1 MDAAVTNM
9 SVKGVIIRPP
19 VEAHSVLIGVTE
31 GCTWNKCRFCSVY
44 KVQDY
49 RVRSKD
55 EIFHDIELWA
65 QKLGWIGKIFL
76 AGGNALSAPTDL
88 LLEVINQIKQQFPV
102 KHISCYAKNHDLLKK
117 TPVELKQLRDAG
129 LETLYMGLESGS
141 KLVLKVMNKGT
152 TPRMMIKAVKKAMD
166 AGFCLSVYIILG
178 LGGKEYS
185 EIHAKETAAVLNE
198 MNPPI
203 FRFRTLNLFPGA
215 PLYDEWK
222 SGKFQR
228 LTPFET
234 LLEQYNILKQIE
246 LHVTSEVFN
255 DHISNYE
262 IFEGKLPEDLPGML
276 KLLEQRLKNP
286 MNKKLRPKWLN
297 HM

>member
-1 MDAAVTNM
+1 LWFVF
-9 SVKGVIIRPP
+9 
-19 VEAHSVLIGVTE
+19 TE
-31 GCTWNKCRFCSVY
+31 GCSWNHCRFCSVY
-44 KVQDY
+44 KEIQDY
-49 RVRSKD
+49 RVRSKE
-55 EIFHDIELWA
+55 EIFQDIELWA
-65 QKLGWIGKIFL
+65 DKHGWIGNIFL

-88 LLEVINQIKQQFPV
+88 LLEIIDRLKHRFPV

-117 TPVELKQLRDAG
+117 SPDELKQLREAG

-141 KLVLKVMNKGT
+141 KLVLKLMKKGT
-152 TPRMMIKAVKKAMD
+152 TPRMMIKAAKKAIE
-166 AGFCLSVYIILG
+166 AGFRLSLYIILG

-185 EIHAKETAAVLNE
+185 EIHAKETAAVLDE
-198 MNPPI
+198 INPPI

-234 LLEQYNILKQIE
+234 LLEQYNILKRIE
-246 LHVTSEVFN
+246 SNVTSEVFN

-262 IFEGKLPEDLPGML
+262 NFEGKLPEDLPGML
-276 KLLEQRLKNP
+276 KILEYRLKDP
-286 MNKKLRPKWLN
+286 MTKKLQPKWLN